1 MKRFFTLMSLLLVS
15 FLFVT
20 KATAVSLEDI
30 SMTLKGIG
38 TSKSSFSDIN
48 QYVAGSGVSYE
59 VTGNDIYVRGVIYNN
74 TNQML
79 QMNAAR
85 IKVAFL
91 EHDSPFSPEC
101 YGLGGSPLTAF
112 SIFPYESYDIV
123 IKLPSNW
130 WLTNGK
136 LNLYFVYTEIVGG
149 GYFCTGSYN
158 VTKAKASSLSAVVTS
173 SDVTLKSVDEGT
185 TIQSVQVI
193 GTAGNVVKTKSFGS
207 NCTEANVDLSN
218 CRNGIYYLHVVKNNG
233 TETVKIVKK

>member
-74 TNQML
+74 TNQIL

-91 EHDSPFSPEC
+91 EHDSPFSTTC
-101 YGLGGSPLTAF
+101 YDMGGSSLTNF
-112 SIFPYESYDIV
+112 SVYPSEGFDIV

-130 WLTNGK
+130 RLTNGK
-136 LNLYFVYTEIVGG
+136 LNLYFVYTEGSG

-173 SDVTLKSVDEGT
+173 SDVTLKSMDEGT